1 MDLVYRLSLKIN
13 EKLMRKDIEIY
24 LFKLIN

>member
-1 MDLVYRLSLKIN
+1 MDLIYRLSLKIN